1 VSGDFLRADWDIEFT
16 FAPSREPADRGTRK
30 RLRVMLWILPSL
42 IAYSNGVDESWKARI
57 GHGIRW
63 LNPKL
68 SQSAIVPQFIGSV
81 FCSHFGICWLA
92 VCSFDVHRSAFFHR
106 LFIAPSPPLPH
117 SFPVH
122 VSLWGMFLP
131 FSYGIRSARR

>member
-1 VSGDFLRADWDIEFT
+1 MTVT
-16 FAPSREPADRGTRK
+16 
-30 RLRVMLWILPSL
+30 LWMLPSL
-42 IAYSNGVDESWKARI
+42 IAYSNGVDESWKAGI

-92 VCSFDVHRSAFFHR
+92 VCLFDVHRSAFF
-106 LFIAPSPPLPH
+106 PS
-117 SFPVH
+117 FVH
-122 VSLWGMFLP
+122 CP
-131 FSYGIRSARR
+131 FSPAASLFSGSRVPLGHVFTLQLRNPLRKTVKKKSKHCIIRSHSWSTTALAHIVLYPS